1 MFTSKHMGPFFNFKR
16 RVKAVFKNK
25 ARHIQR
31 KTHTKLIPGYLF
43 YNAERQVREANEDK
57 VPAAYK
63 QTERENSCHMHAPNN
78 ITAMNNLSYC
88 VCDPSNFSPG
98 YILKVNLKE
107 LEGGGCLGGKFVHGH
122 TDKCKPTWKTGQ
134 QEGQAIC
141 WEACAGRPRLIK
153 RLLGGLSLPLSIR
166 QKHVW
171 LRLNSKSSVQRF
183 THLENWIWTFA

>member
-1 MFTSKHMGPFFNFKR
+1 MGPFFYFKR

-63 QTERENSCHMHAPNN
+63 QTERENSCHMHVPNN

-107 LEGGGCLGGKFVHGH
+107 LDSGASSFTDTRTNVNPHGKQANRKDRPSAGRRALAVLDSSKACWVGCL
-122 TDKCKPTWKTGQ
+122 
-134 QEGQAIC
+134 
-141 WEACAGRPRLIK
+141 
-153 RLLGGLSLPLSIR
+153 SLCLFDR
-166 QKHVW
+166 NMFDCV
-171 LRLNSKSSVQRF
+171 
-183 THLENWIWTFA
+183 